1 LPADA
6 PEPEGRGALRWV
18 ARGVAVAVAV
28 AFVGLL
34 AFGLATKSSNTRID
48 DALAGGRP
56 VAAPG
61 FSLAVLQ
68 PGDAR
73 DPRLVRALADG
84 RLSLG
89 ELRGLPVVLNFWASW
104 CVPCREESPELQ
116 REWTA
121 QRARGVVFL
130 GLDMQDITDDAH
142 AFIREFR
149 LTYPMV
155 REGSNDTAR
164 RYGTTGIPET
174 FFINRRGQV
183 VGHVIGAAS
192 AAQLRE
198 GVAAARAG
206 RPLGVEQGG
215 EQRTGP

>member
-6 PEPEGRGALRWV
+6 PEPEGRGALRWI

-28 AFVGLL
+28 AFVALL

>member
-1 LPADA
+1 
-6 PEPEGRGALRWV
+6 
-18 ARGVAVAVAV
+18 
-28 AFVGLL
+28 
-34 AFGLATKSSNTRID
+34 
-48 DALAGGRP
+48 
-56 VAAPG
+56 
-61 FSLAVLQ
+61 
-68 PGDAR
+68 
-73 DPRLVRALADG
+73 
-84 RLSLG
+84 
-89 ELRGLPVVLNFWASW
+89 VVLNFWASW

-130 GLDMQDITDDAH
+130 GLDMQDITDDAR
-142 AFIREFR
+142 AFVREFR

-174 FFINRRGQV
+174 FFISRRGQV

-192 AAQLRE
+192 ARQLRV

-206 RPLGVEQGG
+206 RPLGPQQGG
-215 EQRTGP
+215 DQRTGP

>member
-1 LPADA
+1 MAI
-6 PEPEGRGALRWV
+6 
-18 ARGVAVAVAV
+18 AVAV

-34 AFGLATKSSNTRID
+34 AFGLATKSSDTRID
-48 DALAGGRP
+48 DALAGGKP
-56 VAAPG
+56 TPAPG

-68 PGDAR
+68 RGDVS

-84 RLSLG
+84 RLSLT
-89 ELRGLPVVLNFWASW
+89 ELRGFPVVLNFWASW

-130 GLDMQDITDDAH
+130 GLDMQDITDDAR

-155 REGSNDTAR
+155 REGSNDAAR

-174 FFINRRGQV
+174 FFISRRGQV

-192 AAQLRE
+192 VPQLRA

-206 RPLGVEQGG
+206 RPLGVQQGG